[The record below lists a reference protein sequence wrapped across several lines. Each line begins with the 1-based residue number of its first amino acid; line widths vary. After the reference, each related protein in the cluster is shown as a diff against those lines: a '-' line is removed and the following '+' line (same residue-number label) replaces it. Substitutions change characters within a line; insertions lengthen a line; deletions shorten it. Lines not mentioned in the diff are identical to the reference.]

1 MKKTSRPSE
10 FECRFC
16 GKTFVKEKTL
26 AVHMCESKRRYM
38 QKNERRVQAG
48 FYVYNKFYKLTQ
60 NSKNEKTYEDFC
72 KSPYYNA
79 FVKFGSFMSNVNPLY
94 PDKYIDWIIKSG
106 VALDKWCREELYDK
120 YVLELIK
127 SENVE
132 SASERT
138 INTMCEWAEKNSAS
152 WSHYFSYANLN
163 RITYDVRDGKISPW
177 ILLNSDSGKTSLKKM
192 NDEQLNTISPMIDI
206 VFWSEK
212 FKINKTDLEFVKN
225 IIKEAKL

>member
-1 MKKTSRPSE
+1 
-10 FECRFC
+10 
-16 GKTFVKEKTL
+16 
-26 AVHMCESKRRYM
+26 
-38 QKNERRVQAG
+38 
-48 FYVYNKFYKLTQ
+48 
-60 NSKNEKTYEDFC
+60 
-72 KSPYYNA
+72 
-79 FVKFGSFMSNVNPLY
+79 
-94 PDKYIDWIIKSG
+94 
-106 VALDKWCREELYDK
+106 
-120 YVLELIK
+120 
-127 SENVE
+127 
-132 SASERT
+132 
-138 INTMCEWAEKNSAS
+138 MCEWAEKNSAS